1 MTVTEN
7 LTAKINNG
15 DNKAFRELYGDDQ
28 AELKRNGKRY
38 TDLLNQFITAFGEND
53 AEFFSSPGR
62 TEIGGN
68 HTDHNWGRVLAGAV
82 NLDNVCVAARNNTN
96 VIRILSEGYPGF
108 EVDLSSLK
116 PDKSEQ
122 FTSAALVRGICS
134 RLSEEGFAIGGFDA
148 CIDGGVPKGSGL
160 SSSASFE
167 VLIGAILSYFFNDGK
182 VDPVKNA
189 IIGQYS
195 ENNYFGK
202 PCGLMDQTACAMG
215 GLITIDFED
224 PSKPVVKRVNFDF
237 VATGFSLVITD
248 TGGNHADL
256 NDEYASLPTD
266 MKAVAAELGAKVLR
280 QVSLEQV
287 LDIAPKIRE
296 KVGDR
301 AILRAIHFQKDNQR
315 VVDQVAALERNDFKA
330 FLNMVVDSGYS
341 SFMYNQNIFP
351 VNNVREQGVS
361 LALALSELVLKGKG
375 AWRVHGGGF
384 AGTIQ
389 AFVPHDLLDNYIS
402 TLGHIYGKDSCHKL
416 FIRHQGA
423 GKVEL

>member
-1 MTVTEN
+1 MATIGN
-7 LTAKINNG
+7 LNARINNG
-15 DNKAFRELYGDDQ
+15 DNKAFRELYGKDPAD
-28 AELKRNGKRY
+28 LKKNAKRY
-38 TDLLNQFITAFGEND
+38 SDLLTSFSKTFGEK
-53 AEFFSSPGR
+53 EVELFTSPGR

-82 NLDNVCVAARNNTN
+82 NLDNVCVAGRNNSN
-96 VIRILSEGYPGF
+96 IINILSEGYPKF
-108 EVDLSSLK
+108 EVKLDSLQ
-116 PDKSEQ
+116 PDKKEHL
-122 FTSAALVRGICS
+122 TSAALVRGICS
-134 RLSEEGFAIGGFDA
+134 RFKELGYSIGGFDA

-167 VLIGAILSYFFNDGK
+167 VLIGAILSHLFNNDK
-182 VDPVKNA
+182 VDPIQNA

-215 GLITIDFED
+215 GLITIDFKD
-224 PSKPVVKRVNFDF
+224 PSKPVVKKVNFDF

-280 QVSLEQV
+280 QVTLEQV
-287 LDIAPKIRE
+287 IEIAPKIRG

-301 AILRAIHFQKDNQR
+301 ALLRAIHFQGDNQR
-315 VVDQVAALERNDFKA
+315 VVDQVAALEKNDFKS
-330 FLNMVVDSGYS
+330 FLKMVVESGFS
-341 SFMYNQNIFP
+341 SYMYNQNIYP

-361 LALALSELVLKGKG
+361 LALALSELVLKGEG

-389 AFVPHDLLDNYIS
+389 AFVPQKLLSKYVS
-402 TLGHIYGKDSCHKL
+402 TLEHVYGKGSCHNL

-423 GKVEL
+423 GVVEL